1 MLYTVCTIEV
11 KRRERTPWTE
21 VARECLMEEAPQH
34 DLELH
39 FRRQKVGFFKTEE
52 RRGKIR

>member
-1 MLYTVCTIEV
+1 MLYTVCTTEG

-34 DLELH
+34 DFELG
-39 FRRQKVGFFKTEE
+39 FRK
-52 RRGKIR
+52 